1 MGTEQGSD
9 AVKELIARGEDAD
22 GRTSPGE
29 NFRHRIGK
37 RRRPLRRHLSVRRA
51 EMQCERIRKLISRWH
66 RNKLGAERK
75 AAWRKC
81 SKALAPILDIIRKNA
96 VHASLKAVDAS
107 RRMPRMTLRLRYRTL
122 TLRALSWVLRRL
134 RASSVN
140 ATLRI
145 PR

>member
-9 AVKELIARGEDAD
+9 AVKEWIARGEDAD

-107 RRMPRMTLRLRYRTL
+107 LKRWTLHGNAPHDSAPSLSHL
-122 TLRALSWVLRRL
+122 DASRAVLGLAAAARVI
-134 RASSVN
+134 S
-140 ATLRI
+140 
-145 PR
+145 